1 MKEIKLT
8 EKQTLM
14 FTTTVNELAWGGA
27 ASGGKTF
34 GNKVLSISVADQV
47 PGAQIAILRNTSK
60 NLKKNFFMGSGS
72 IPDIL
77 EDYIKIGKVKINY
90 SDMVVQWPDTGS
102 AIHFMHCEHVET
114 AIENLQGLEFALI
127 IFEEAALIHPD
138 IIRHAKSRLRL
149 GGLKIENKFWAERLP
164 RLQLTSNP
172 GGIAHQ
178 YIKENFINPAPPMQE
193 FVDEYG
199 KRKLFIPAFAR
210 DNPHIDHESYDRE
223 LRSMGDP
230 IKYKQLAEG
239 DWDAGGATFFGDAFK
254 RHKNVIPDF
263 KVPEDW
269 KLYRSYDP
277 GYSSPFAYLITAK
290 VKGQNTVEFADGSK
304 RYFPNDSII
313 VYREWYGYDGKDM
326 NTGIK
331 WDHKD
336 IAEAMRAK
344 EEDWGILGRVQAGRA
359 DWKIWDGELNVYSD
373 YEKQGIRFIKA
384 DKAKGSRVA
393 GALKMRRMMFAA
405 HDEPPEQPGLYFV
418 DKCICCIATIPS
430 LPTDPSNPDDV
441 VTENVPDHGYDALRY
456 QIMSTE
462 RTMSIVN
469 VVGL

>member
-27 ASGGKTF
+27 ASGGKTY
-34 GNKVLSISVADQV
+34 GNKILSISVAEQV

-77 EDYIKIGKVKINY
+77 EDHIKMGWVKINY
-90 SDMVVQWPDTGS
+90 SDMVVNWPETGS

-149 GGLKIENKFWAERLP
+149 GGLKIESNFWKERLP

-178 YIKENFINPAPPMQE
+178 YIKEQFIDPAPPMQE

-199 KRKLFIPAFAR
+199 KRKLFIPAFAK
-210 DNPHIDHESYDRE
+210 DNPHVDHESYDRE

-239 DWDAGGATFFGDAFK
+239 DWSAGSATFFGDSFK
-254 RHKNVIPDF
+254 RSKNVIPDF
-263 KVPEDW
+263 KLPEDW
-269 KLYRSYDP
+269 KVYRSYDP
-277 GYSSPFAYLITAK
+277 GYSSPFGYIITAK
-290 VKGQNTVEFADGSK
+290 VKGQNTVKLNDGTEF
-304 RYFPNDSII
+304 YFPNDSVI

-326 NTGIK
+326 NVGLRWTH
-331 WDHKD
+331 DE
-336 IAEAMRAK
+336 IAETMKAK
-344 EEDWGILGRVQAGRA
+344 EDDWGLLGRVLPGRA
-359 DWKIWDGELNVYSD
+359 DWKIWDGELNVYSE
-373 YEKQGIRFIKA
+373 YEKRGIRFIKA

-393 GALKMRRMMFAA
+393 GALKMRRMMFSA
-405 HDEPPEQPGLYFV
+405 HEEPLEKPGLFFV
-418 DKCICCIATIPS
+418 DKCVHCISTISS
-430 LPTDPSNPDDV
+430 LPTDPSNTDDV
-441 VTENVPDHGYDALRY
+441 ITEGVPDHLYDALRY
-456 QIMSTE
+456 QIMSE
-462 RTMSIVN
+462 DKSISIVN

>member
-1 MKEIKLT
+1 MKIELT
-8 EKQTLM
+8 EKQTIC
-14 FTTTVNELAWGGA
+14 FQTTANEVFYGGA

-34 GNKVLSISVADQV
+34 LNKVLSIAIATQV
-47 PGAQIAILRNTSK
+47 PGAQIAIMRNTSK
-60 NLKKNFFMGSGS
+60 NLKKNYFLGSMS
-72 IPDIL
+72 IPEL
-77 EDYIKIGKVKINY
+77 LAEQIKAGIVKINY
-90 SDMVVQWPDTGS
+90 TDMVVNFDNGS
-102 AIHFMHCEHVET
+102 AIHFMHAEHVQT

-127 IFEEAALIHPD
+127 IFDEAALIAQE
-138 IIRHAKSRLRL
+138 IIIHSKSRLRL
-149 GGLKIENKFWAERLP
+149 GSLKINDPFWAERLP

-172 GGIAHQ
+172 GGISHQ
-178 YIKENFINPAPPMQE
+178 YLKEQYINPAPPMTE
-193 FVDEYG
+193 FVDDYG
-199 KRKLFIPAFAR
+199 KRKLFIPAFAK
-210 DNPHIDHESYDRE
+210 DNPNVDHEAYDRE
-223 LRSMGDP
+223 LQSMGDP
-230 IKYKQLAEG
+230 LKYKQLAEG

-254 RHKNVIPDF
+254 RNKNVIPDF
-263 KVPEDW
+263 KLPEDW

-290 VKGQNTVEFADGSK
+290 VKGQNLVEFPDGTK
-304 RYFPNDSII
+304 RYFPNDSVI

-336 IAEAMRAK
+336 IAETMKAK
-344 EEDWGILGRVQAGRA
+344 EEDWGLLGKVQPGRA

-405 HDEPPEQPGLYFV
+405 HEEPAEQPGLYFV
-418 DKCICCIATIPS
+418 DKCVCCIATIPS

-441 VTENVPDHGYDALRY
+441 VTEGVPDHGYDALRY
-456 QIMSTE
+456 QIMSADKGI
-462 RTMSIVN
+462 SIIKVN
-469 VVGL
+469 GL